1 MQKDLIKTSCIHIAK
16 TKKYCFPPARV
27 KKCFFTRLRGNISIT
42 TFGTVLFLI
51 GSLHTRFCFYT
62 FFKVFLIF
70 LSFSATREPTRTQC
84 SFIFDIKDRC
94 VCGESNPY
102 QNLTKFQNIMSSIVG
117 FFIFSLSGE
126 I

>member
-16 TKKYCFPPARV
+16 TKKYCFPPAQV
-27 KKCFFTRLRGNISIT
+27 KKCFFTRLSGNISIT
-42 TFGTVLFLI
+42 SFGTVLFLI

-70 LSFSATREPTRTQC
+70 LSFSATRESTRTQC

-94 VCGESNPY
+94 VCGESNSY